1 MLPSLSLNTN
11 RMLPFTRLSL
21 LLLATLWL
29 TPSSAQDA
37 APDYP
42 VTGIYSNSSLAEIL
56 TDIEQQHPVKFY
68 FRPSDLPD
76 TPTNFTFTQTP
87 LQQVLVQMLADRGLS
102 FLNYRDYAIVIVP
115 QAFIQESFS
124 SDFYVALENS
134 IRGADAQLEGQ
145 PDLTVGQV
153 ESLESN
159 GQAIIQGQVIDGGT
173 GEPIIGAT
181 VFWTDLNQ
189 GTATDVDGNFEIQV
203 PSGRHELLIQYVGFD
218 DFAKSVAVMGS
229 GQVNVQLD
237 KAAINLKEVL
247 VRAEAA
253 NVNVES
259 AQVGVARL
267 DVKSIKKLPSFL
279 GEVDVIRS
287 LLLQPGISSIGEGAI
302 GFNVRGGEV
311 DQNLLMQDEGILFNA
326 SHALGF
332 FSTLNPE
339 LISYVTLYKGN
350 LPAQFGGRL
359 ASVLDVEMRDGSF
372 QNYKAQGG
380 LGLVASKINLEGP
393 IVKDKSSL
401 LLGFRSSYSD
411 WVLGL
416 IQLPEVKQSSATF
429 YDLNVRY
436 TEKINDK
443 NTLSLSAYSTRDQFS
458 FNEQFGY
465 EYGTLMGQVIYKN
478 IFSDK
483 LFSRLSLIASR
494 YESTQLDLDGND
506 AQELDNNVTYYKF
519 KELLTYSANN
529 DLELNAGI
537 SSILYQVDPGDLRPR
552 GELSQIRARS
562 VEREQGL
569 ESALFLNANYNLS
582 PALAIS
588 GGLRLGIY
596 NALGPGTFYEYEDPE
611 HPSLINLRDSSTFS
625 GAKIV
630 VTYTSLEPRVSF
642 RYRLNPY
649 ASIKGGYSRTA
660 QFINLIANTNTP
672 TPSSQWQL
680 SNQNIRPLRSHNFSV
695 GYFLNSKDNNWEFS
709 TETYVRY
716 IDDLFDFQDFAELTA
731 NDFLETQLLTGIGRA
746 YGLELSAKKKEGRW
760 DGYLS
765 YTLSRTEKQVEG
777 INQKNWFPS
786 NFDKPHD
793 LSMVFN
799 FHINRR
805 NTLSFNFIYGTGRPT
820 TAPIAS
826 YVESNGLVIPIYSDR
841 NQLRIPDYHRLDLA
855 YTLGKGYNLTKKIK
869 TSWTISLYN
878 LYSRQNAFSVFFT
891 QQPFQAPVANQ
902 LSILGNIFP
911 ALTFN
916 FETL

>member
-1 MLPSLSLNTN
+1 MNTTRMRSNSRLFLLVLCTIWQGLS
-11 RMLPFTRLSL
+11 FGQD
-21 LLLATLWL
+21 L
-29 TPSSAQDA
+29 TI
-37 APDYP
+37 DYP
-42 VTGIYSNSSLAEIL
+42 ITGVYSNNTLTEIL
-56 TDIEQQHPVKFY
+56 SDIEQQQPVRFY
-68 FRPSDLPD
+68 YRPSDIPN
-76 TPTNFTFTQTP
+76 TPGNFTFIQTP
-87 LQQVLVQMLADRGLS
+87 LQQVLVQLLADQGLS

-124 SDFYVALENS
+124 ADFYVALENS
-134 IRGADAQLEGQ
+134 IRGADAQIEGQ
-145 PDLTVGQV
+145 PDLTIGQV

-159 GQAIIQGQVIDGGT
+159 GKAIISGRVLDAAT
-173 GEPIIGAT
+173 EEPIIGAT
-181 VFWTDLNQ
+181 VFWKGLDV
-189 GTATDVDGNFEIQV
+189 GTATDVDGTFEMEI
-203 PSGRHELLIQYVGFD
+203 PSGRHELLIQYVGYD
-218 DFAKSVAVMGS
+218 DFTKSVAVMGS
-229 GQVNVQLD
+229 GQMDVQLD

-279 GEVDVIRS
+279 GEIDVIKS

-311 DQNLLMQDEGILFNA
+311 DQNLLMQDEGLLFNA

-380 LGLVASKINLEGP
+380 LGLVASKVNLEGP

-401 LLGFRSSYSD
+401 LVGFRSSYSD
-411 WVLGL
+411 WVLSL
-416 IQLPEVKQSSATF
+416 IRLPEVKQSSATF
-429 YDLNVRY
+429 YDLNIRY
-436 TEKINDK
+436 TDKINDK
-443 NTLSLSAYSTRDQFS
+443 NTLSIAAYSTRDQFS
-458 FNEQFGY
+458 FNNQFGY
-465 EYGTLMGQVIYKN
+465 EYGTQMGQLVYKK

-483 LFSRLSLIASR
+483 LFSRLSVIASR
-494 YESTQLDLDGND
+494 YESTQLDLDGTD
-506 AQELDNNVTYYKF
+506 AQELDNNVTYYKV
-519 KELLTYSANN
+519 KELLTYSAHN
-529 DLELNAGI
+529 DLELKAGI

-552 GELSQIRARS
+552 GELSQIKVRS

-569 ESALFLNANYNLS
+569 ESALFLQANYNIS
-582 PALAIS
+582 PALAVS

-611 HPSLINLRDSSTFS
+611 QPSLINLKDSSTFA

-630 VTYTSLEPRVSF
+630 ATYTSLEPRLSF
-642 RYRLNPY
+642 RYRINPY

-680 SNQNIRPLRSHNFSV
+680 SNQHIRPLRSHNLSV
-695 GYFLNSKDNNWEFS
+695 GYFLNSTDNNWEFS
-709 TETYVRY
+709 TETYLRY
-716 IDDLFDFQDFAELTA
+716 IDDLYDFQDFAELTA
-731 NDFLETQLLTGIGRA
+731 NEFLETQLLTGIGRA
-746 YGLELSAKKKEGRW
+746 YGLEFSAKKKQGRW

-765 YTLSRTEKQVEG
+765 YTLSRTEKQIEG
-777 INQKNWFPS
+777 INKKNWFPS

-799 FHINRR
+799 FHVNRR
-805 NTLSFNFIYGTGRPT
+805 NTLSLNFIYGTGRPT
-820 TAPIAS
+820 TAPVAS

-841 NQLRIPDYHRLDLA
+841 NQLRIPDYHRVDLA

-891 QQPFQAPVANQ
+891 QQRFQPPVANQ